1 MAALGAGIG
10 FYMFNKKV
18 GSTQEE
24 KAKFSVG
31 MSDLYAEFEKDEKAA
46 FQKYKDQFI
55 EVKGKIKEKN
65 SLADGMSGLVLGD
78 DAMTGTIGFSMES
91 DQNKNVENLKV
102 GDEIVLRGQ
111 CTGFQSSKSED
122 GEESLL
128 DDIGGEVQFKK
139 GILVTK

>member
-1 MAALGAGIG
+1 MVALGAAVGL
-10 FYMFNKKV
+10 YMFNKKV
-18 GSTQEE
+18 GSTQDE
-24 KAKFSVG
+24 KAKFSLS
-31 MSDLYAEFEKDEKAA
+31 MNELYGEFEKDEKAA

-55 EVKGKIKEKN
+55 EVKGKIKEKS

-78 DAMTGTIGFSMES
+78 EAMTGTIGISMEA
-91 DQNKNVENLKV
+91 DQNKNVEKLKV

-128 DDIGGEVQFKK
+128 DDIGGEVQLKK
-139 GILVTK
+139 GIVVTK